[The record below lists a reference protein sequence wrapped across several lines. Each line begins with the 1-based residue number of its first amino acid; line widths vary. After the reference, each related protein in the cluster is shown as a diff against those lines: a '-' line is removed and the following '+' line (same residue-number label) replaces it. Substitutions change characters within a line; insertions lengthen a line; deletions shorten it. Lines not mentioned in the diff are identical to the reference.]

1 MSESLRSP
9 STTRTVIIGLDG
21 MPYGLMKNLSESGVM
36 PNTREII
43 RNGTFRQMESSIP
56 EISSVAWSSVITGTN
71 PGGHGIFGFTDI
83 PHGTYRLSFPN
94 FNNLKGTPF
103 WNREGSGRSAIINVP
118 STYPATPLNGV
129 LIAGFV
135 ALDLEKA
142 TYPPSL
148 IPELKNMNYQIDVDA
163 SKAQRSMDLFLE
175 DLDRTL
181 KARIEVYRHLW
192 DKEDWETFMLV
203 FTGTDRLAHF
213 LWDAYEDES
222 HKYHPAFLNHLHQID
237 GAIGEIAGRLSR
249 NDTLIMLS
257 DHGFELSEVDVN
269 INFLLH
275 KEGFLKFK
283 NDTPK
288 SLADI
293 DYGTRAF
300 ALDPARIYVNLENKY
315 PRGNVKPEEKETLLS
330 ELESCLDSLEVDG
343 KKVIE
348 RICRKEEIYKGPYI
362 EQAPDLIL
370 LSHKGFNLKGNIKA
384 SNLTGKGIFTGKHS
398 QKDAFLLINK
408 PAEAIMPEKPCVD
421 DVVGIMD
428 NLRK

>member
-1 MSESLRSP
+1 MSENPQSSA
-9 STTRTVIIGLDG
+9 TMRTVIIGLDG
-21 MPYGLMKNLSESGVM
+21 MPFGLMKNLAENGTM

-71 PGGHGIFGFTDI
+71 PAGHGIFGFTDI
-83 PHGTYRLSFPN
+83 PEGTYRLSFPN
-94 FNNLKGTPF
+94 FNNLKATPF
-103 WNREGSGRSAIINVP
+103 WNRNGSGPSAIINVP
-118 STYPATPLNGV
+118 STYPAAPLNGV

-148 IPELKNMNYQIDVDA
+148 LPELNDMSYQIDVDA
-163 SKAQRSMDLFLE
+163 SKAQHSMDIFLE

-181 KARIEVYRHLW
+181 KSRVQVYRHLW

-203 FTGTDRLAHF
+203 FTGTDRLSHF

-222 HKYHPAFLNHLHQID
+222 HKYHAAFLDHLHQID
-237 GAIGEIAGRLSR
+237 EAIGEIAGRMGG
-249 NDTLIMLS
+249 NDTLLMLS

-269 INFLLH
+269 VNYLLRQ
-275 KEGFLKFK
+275 EGFLKFK

-293 DYGTRAF
+293 DYGTMAF
-300 ALDPARIYVNLENKY
+300 ALDPARIYINSEGKY
-315 PRGNVKPEEKETLLS
+315 PRGSVKSEEKAALLD
-330 ELESCLDSLEVDG
+330 ELESCFNSLEVNG

-348 RICRKEEIYKGPYI
+348 RICRKEEIYTGPYI
-362 EQAPDLIL
+362 DQAPELAL
-370 LSHKGFNLKGNIKA
+370 LPHKGFNLKGNIKA
-384 SNLTGKGIFTGKHS
+384 GKLTGKGVFTGKHS

-408 PAEAIMPEKPCVD
+408 SVEDIMPEKPCVD

-428 NLRK
+428 SLRQ